1 MCTAASCEGSLD
13 AIPRDAAPASAL
25 TDEEALLLARE
36 TACGVDGNAL
46 SIFIAT
52 SDIFFKAF
60 GAKPVTGSI
69 DRHLL
74 KLDAL

>member
-1 MCTAASCEGSLD
+1 MD
-13 AIPRDAAPASAL
+13 AIPRDAALASAL

-52 SDIFFKAF
+52 SDIFKAF